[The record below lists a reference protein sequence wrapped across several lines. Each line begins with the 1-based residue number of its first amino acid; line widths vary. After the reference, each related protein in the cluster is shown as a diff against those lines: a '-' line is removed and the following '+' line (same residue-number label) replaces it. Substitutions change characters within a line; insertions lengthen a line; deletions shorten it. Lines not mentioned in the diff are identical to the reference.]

1 MFNSW
6 SRAIT
11 TGILL
16 VFSGFVLSACSLP
29 GQKTFSGVQVEV
41 TESMVAQV
49 YLDGLHYGHTPF
61 EKKDIRPGTYTLRV
75 EPGEKD
81 KKPYETQIHLYPN
94 TITSV
99 MWSFKGAEPTG
110 SGEIYELEPLA
121 SQDRSEL
128 SVITVPEG
136 AKISLDTK
144 SYGLSPVVVESA
156 PVGSAALS
164 IEAVAHVK
172 KSTPIELMPGFRL
185 NVFARLNKEADAL
198 AQPGDG
204 SDQALSGDL
213 TDINS
218 ADTDSTDSIDN
229 QGQVQ
234 ADTLP
239 GSDSLPTDTNP
250 NASPMPTTAS
260 PIPSSARTAI
270 LTEPTKPYA
279 LINETGTGWL
289 RVRSQASSVGE
300 EVARVDVGGKYK
312 YFSSLNGWLEI
323 EYESGKTGWIS
334 GQYADVIR

>member
-11 TGILL
+11 TVILL
-16 VFSGFVLSACSLP
+16 IASSLALSACSLP
-29 GQKTFSGVQVEV
+29 GQKIFSGIKVEV

-61 EKKDIRPGTYTLRV
+61 EKKDIRPGTYTLRL

-81 KKPYETQIHLYPN
+81 KKPYETQVHLYPN
-94 TITSV
+94 TMTSV
-99 MWSFKGAEPTG
+99 MWSFKGFEPTG
-110 SGEIYELEPLA
+110 TGEIYELEPLA

-136 AKISLDTK
+136 AKISLDNK

-156 PVGSAALS
+156 PVGSSALS

-185 NVFARLNKEADAL
+185 NVFARLNKEDSAL
-198 AQPGDG
+198 AQPGG
-204 SDQALSGDL
+204 GGVQAISPD
-213 TDINS
+213 TSNANS
-218 ADTDSTDSIDN
+218 PDSVDS

-239 GSDSLPTDTNP
+239 SSDSLPTDTNP
-250 NASPMPTTAS
+250 NASPLPAAAD
-260 PIPSSARTAI
+260 PLPSSARTTI
-270 LTEPTKPYA
+270 LSEPTKPYA
-279 LINETGTGWL
+279 LIKETGTGWL
-289 RVRSQASSVGE
+289 RVRSQASSAGE

-312 YFSSLNGWLEI
+312 YYSNLEGWLEI
-323 EYESGKTGWIS
+323 EYEVGKTGWVS

>member
-1 MFNSW
+1 
-6 SRAIT
+6 
-11 TGILL
+11 
-16 VFSGFVLSACSLP
+16 
-29 GQKTFSGVQVEV
+29 
-41 TESMVAQV
+41 MVAQV

-185 NVFARLNKEADAL
+185 NVFARLNK
-198 AQPGDG
+198 
-204 SDQALSGDL
+204 
-213 TDINS
+213 
-218 ADTDSTDSIDN
+218 
-229 QGQVQ
+229 
-234 ADTLP
+234 
-239 GSDSLPTDTNP
+239 
-250 NASPMPTTAS
+250 
-260 PIPSSARTAI
+260 
-270 LTEPTKPYA
+270 
-279 LINETGTGWL
+279 
-289 RVRSQASSVGE
+289 
-300 EVARVDVGGKYK
+300 
-312 YFSSLNGWLEI
+312 
-323 EYESGKTGWIS
+323 
-334 GQYADVIR
+334 

>member
-1 MFNSW
+1 VFNSW

-16 VFSGFVLSACSLP
+16 VISGFVLSACSLP

-204 SDQALSGDL
+204 SDQALSPD
-213 TDINS
+213 TSNANS
-218 ADTDSTDSIDN
+218 PDSVDS

-239 GSDSLPTDTNP
+239 SSDSLPTDTNP
-250 NASPMPTTAS
+250 NASPLPAAAD
-260 PIPSSARTAI
+260 PLPSSARTTI
-270 LTEPTKPYA
+270 LSEPTKPYA
-279 LINETGTGWL
+279 LIKETGTGWL
-289 RVRSQASSVGE
+289 RVRSQASSAGE